1 MLCSGLRGGFR
12 GWTHHHREA
21 VAVIANRN
29 DFVLRGFQA
38 CGGWGSVLLL
48 GTGGEGFLQQ
58 GIKGCPRQ
66 SMPGDLQKGARKR
79 FASSA
84 PQSGVVL
91 AMFLLVLNCPDEPA
105 RDIAL
110 GGRLDQGVALL
121 RTMTELL
128 LHVLNPPFEAFQNL
142 LGFLADVSQLPIR
155 KVGHV
160 GHEHLAVIP
169 EREKSW
175 SWTLPVA
182 LLPVLA

>member
-1 MLCSGLRGGFR
+1 MLG
-12 GWTHHHREA
+12 A
-21 VAVIANRN
+21 
-29 DFVLRGFQA
+29 
-38 CGGWGSVLLL
+38 
-48 GTGGEGFLQQ
+48 GGEGFLQQ
-58 GIKGCPRQ
+58 GIKGGPRE
-66 SMPGDLQKGARKR
+66 SMPGDLQKSARKR
-79 FASSA
+79 FACSA
-84 PQSGVVL
+84 PQSRIVL
-91 AMFLLVLNCPDEPA
+91 TMLLFVLNSADEPA
-105 RDIAL
+105 CDVAF

-121 RTMTELL
+121 RSVTELL
-128 LHVLNPPFEAFQNL
+128 LHVLNPPFEAFQNF

>member
-1 MLCSGLRGGFR
+1 MLG
-12 GWTHHHREA
+12 A
-21 VAVIANRN
+21 
-29 DFVLRGFQA
+29 
-38 CGGWGSVLLL
+38 
-48 GTGGEGFLQQ
+48 GGEGFLQQ
-58 GIKGCPRQ
+58 GIKGCPGQ
-66 SMPGDLQKGARKR
+66 SMPGDLQKGAWKR
-79 FASSA
+79 FACSA
-84 PQSGVVL
+84 PQSRVVL
-91 AMFLLVLNCPDEPA
+91 SMLLFVLNGADEPA
-105 RDIAL
+105 CDVTF

-121 RTMTELL
+121 RALTELL

>member
-12 GWTHHHREA
+12 GWAHDHREA
-21 VAVIANRN
+21 VALIANWN
-29 DFVLRGFQA
+29 DFVLRWFQA
-38 CGGWGSVLLL
+38 SGGWGSVLLL

-66 SMPGDLQKGARKR
+66 SMPGDLQKGSRKR

-91 AMFLLVLNCPDEPA
+91 AMLLLVLNGADEPA
-105 RDIAL
+105 RDVTL
-110 GGRLDQGVALL
+110 SGRLDQGVALL
-121 RTMTELL
+121 RSVTELL
-128 LHVLNPPFEAFQNL
+128 FHVLNPPFEAFQNF
-142 LGFLADVSQLPIR
+142 LGFLADVSQLPIG

-160 GHEHLAVIP
+160 GHENLAVIP

-175 SWTLPVA
+175 SRTLPVA
-182 LLPVLA
+182 LLPFLA

>member
-1 MLCSGLRGGFR
+1 MCSGLRDGFR
-12 GWTHHHREA
+12 GWAHDHREA

-84 PQSGVVL
+84 SQSGVVL
-91 AMFLLVLNCPDEPA
+91 AMLLLVLNRPDEPA

-110 GGRLDQGVALL
+110 GRCLDKGVALL
-121 RTMTELL
+121 KT
-128 LHVLNPPFEAFQNL
+128 
-142 LGFLADVSQLPIR
+142 
-155 KVGHV
+155 
-160 GHEHLAVIP
+160 
-169 EREKSW
+169 
-175 SWTLPVA
+175 
-182 LLPVLA
+182 